1 MYLVH
6 QFIFYMFTRYDH
18 TATRLFILDS
28 VCALN
33 LPLIQDGTEYQFIE
47 YNKKYDTQSHF
58 SPFLLFWVLTPLI
71 QFIHSQQT
79 STLFPMEIFSSTTR
93 WVLEMPVMRAQTSL
107 STSQPLL
114 EIQRCKT
121 KYRKNINQKILK
133 TQIQL
138 SFEIPITSNIDI
150 RFILI
155 ILRIQHMK
163 S

>member
-6 QFIFYMFTRYDH
+6 QFVFLCMFTRYDH

-58 SPFLLFWVLTPLI
+58 SPFLLLWVLTPLI

-93 WVLEMPVMRAQTSL
+93 WVLEMPVMRVQTSL
-107 STSQPLL
+107 STSRPCL
-114 EIQRCKT
+114 
-121 KYRKNINQKILK
+121 KYRRVKSDTVNVFIRKYCNTYIKNLGK
-133 TQIQL
+133 
-138 SFEIPITSNIDI
+138 
-150 RFILI
+150 LI
-155 ILRIQHMK
+155 YRAKANLTIYRKMVRVTA
-163 S
+163 